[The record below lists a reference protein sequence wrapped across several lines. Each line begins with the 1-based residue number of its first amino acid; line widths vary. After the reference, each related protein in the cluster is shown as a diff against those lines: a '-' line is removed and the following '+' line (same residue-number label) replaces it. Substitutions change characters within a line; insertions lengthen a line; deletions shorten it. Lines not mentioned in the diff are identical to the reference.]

1 MKIAIIGAGI
11 AGLAMAIG
19 LEKAGI
25 EYTIH
30 ERTGH
35 LGQEGLG
42 FILRQNGL
50 DALAQIGTDVVRE
63 VEQAGQW
70 LEHFVLRN
78 PEGKIM
84 LEQPLSGALGIRRAD
99 LIGCMMQHVSAARVH
114 MQHPC
119 VGYERDASGHAK
131 AALFEDGSRV
141 EADLFLA
148 CDGSRSRT
156 RAALFPEA
164 QLEPVR
170 VHELVSIV
178 HNAELAK
185 ELAGKFVKTQ
195 QEHGCLSIGLVPCG
209 GDRVI
214 WYMQF
219 DGTHTLAYDSPEQ
232 ARRLFAQKLVGHW
245 ADPIPRML
253 QSSDWQGTH
262 VWRTTDLNP
271 LPAMHQNN
279 IVLMGDAAHPL
290 LTFTSQGVNS
300 ALDDA
305 YQLYS
310 MLIARGKL
318 DQADLNEWGQA
329 RMAAI
334 APMRDSGRELA
345 KQFLV
350 FDPNLARTVPLSE

>member
-19 LEKAGI
+19 LERAGF

-63 VEQAGQW
+63 VEQVGQW
-70 LEHFVLRN
+70 LDHFVLRN
-78 PEGKIM
+78 PEGKTM

-99 LIGCMMQHVSAARVH
+99 LIGVMMRHVDASRVS

-119 VGYERDASGHAK
+119 TGFERDANGHARC
-131 AALFEDGSRV
+131 ALFEDGSRV

-148 CDGSRSRT
+148 CDGSRSRI
-156 RAALFPEA
+156 RAALFPDA
-164 QLEPVR
+164 HLEPVR

-178 HNAELAK
+178 HNDELAR
-185 ELAGKFVKTQ
+185 ELAGKFIKTQ
-195 QEHGCLSIGLVPCG
+195 EERGCLSIGLVPCG

-219 DGTHTLAYDSPEQ
+219 DSTHTLAYDSPEQ
-232 ARRLFAQKLVGHW
+232 ARRQFAQKLVGHW

-271 LPAMHQNN
+271 LPVMHQNN

-318 DQADLNEWGQA
+318 TDTDLSEWGQA

-345 KQFLV
+345 RQFLE
-350 FDPNLARTVPLSE
+350 FDPNQARTVPLSE